1 MRLESKGIGTGKVRR
16 GSRYYS
22 SLVVK
27 SDINSTV
34 AATSIALYDHITTLD
49 LEVELIWKK
58 KFSVVQLLFILSRYS
73 GDALFLHGTAYQLWL
88 KGDVFT
94 RGYAA
99 RF

>member
-1 MRLESKGIGTGKVRR
+1 MDWETLKLHFALGKQ
-16 GSRYYS
+16 GHWYWQ
-22 SLVVK
+22 
-27 SDINSTV
+27 V
-34 AATSIALYDHITTLD
+34 AATSIALYDHLTTLD

-58 KFSVVQLLFILSRYS
+58 KVSVVQLLFILNRYS

-88 KGDVFT
+88 KGDAFT